1 MSRGGWQAFA
11 MRSPDILTRSA
22 TARRL
27 VLLAGLG
34 AGALALTV
42 LGAFAKGHALMINVS
57 PSLPNWAIWT
67 TKGAVPQ
74 HGDIILFVPPR
85 SPLLQAHFG
94 KEPKPFGKVVSG
106 VPGDVVTRKD
116 RAFFV
121 NGRQVATAKP
131 VSRRGETLALGP
143 TGTVPKGCYFVTTP
157 HKDSFDSRYAAIGWV
172 CGSRILGVGRP
183 IL

>member
-1 MSRGGWQAFA
+1 MWRGAWPGFA
-11 MRSPDILTRSA
+11 MRSPDILARSA
-22 TARRL
+22 VARRL

-34 AGALALTV
+34 AGALALTA
-42 LGAFAKGHALMINVS
+42 LGAFGRDHALMINAS
-57 PSLPNWAIWT
+57 PSLPYWAIWT

-74 HGDIILFVPPR
+74 HGDIILFVPPASR
-85 SPLLQAHFG
+85 LIEAHFG
-94 KEPKPFGKVVSG
+94 DGPKPFGKVVSG
-106 VPGDVVTRKD
+106 VPGDIVTRKN

-121 NGRQVATAKP
+121 NGRHVATAKP
-131 VSRRGETLALGP
+131 ASRRGELLALGP

-172 CGSRILGVGRP
+172 CKSRILGTGRP

>member
-1 MSRGGWQAFA
+1 MWRGGWQAFA
-11 MRSPDILTRSA
+11 MRSPEILTRSA

-34 AGALALTV
+34 AGALALTT

-57 PSLPNWAIWT
+57 PRLPYWALWT

-74 HGDIILFVPPR
+74 RGDIILFVAP
-85 SPLLQAHFG
+85 STPLLQAHFG

-121 NGRQVATAKP
+121 NGHLVATAKP
-131 VSRRGETLALGP
+131 ASRRGEALALGP

-172 CGSRILGVGRP
+172 CKSRILGVGRP

>member
-1 MSRGGWQAFA
+1 MWRGGWQAFA
-11 MRSPDILTRSA
+11 MRNPEILTRSA

-34 AGALALTV
+34 AGALALTS
-42 LGAFAKGHALMINVS
+42 LGAFAKGHALMINAS
-57 PSLPNWAIWT
+57 PSLPYWALWT
-67 TKGAVPQ
+67 TRGAVPQ
-74 HGDIILFVPPR
+74 RGDIILFVPPP

-121 NGRQVATAKP
+121 NGRLVATAKP
-131 VSRRGETLALGP
+131 ASRRGEALALGP
-143 TGTVPKGCYFVTTP
+143 TGTVPKGCYFATTP

-172 CGSRILGVGRP
+172 CKSRILGVGRP

>member
-1 MSRGGWQAFA
+1 ML
-11 MRSPDILTRSA
+11 SPEILTRSA

-34 AGALALTV
+34 VGALALTS
-42 LGAFAKGHALMINVS
+42 LGAFAQGHALMINVS
-57 PSLPNWAIWT
+57 PSLPYWALWT
-67 TKGAVPQ
+67 TKDAVPQ
-74 HGDIILFVPPR
+74 RGDIILFVPPA
-85 SPLLQAHFG
+85 SPLLAAHFG

-106 VPGDVVTRKD
+106 VPGDVVSRKD

-121 NGRQVATAKP
+121 NGRLVATAKP
-131 VSRRGETLALGP
+131 VSRRGEALALGP
-143 TGTVPKGCYFVTTP
+143 TGTVPQDCYFVTTP

-172 CGSRILGVGRP
+172 CKSRILGVGRP

>member
-1 MSRGGWQAFA
+1 
-11 MRSPDILTRSA
+11 MRSPEILTRSA

-34 AGALALTV
+34 AGALALTA
-42 LGAFAKGHALMINVS
+42 LGVFGRDHALMINVS
-57 PSLPNWAIWT
+57 PSLPNWAMWT
-67 TKGAVPQ
+67 TKGAVPLR
-74 HGDIILFVPPR
+74 GDIIIFVPPP
-85 SPLLQAHFG
+85 SPLLAAHFG

-106 VPGDVVTRKD
+106 LPGDIVTRKD

-121 NGRQVATAKP
+121 NGRLVATAKP

-172 CGSRILGVGRP
+172 CKSRILGVGRP

>member
-1 MSRGGWQAFA
+1 MWRGGWQAFA
-11 MRSPDILTRSA
+11 MRSPEILTRSA
-22 TARRL
+22 AARRL

-34 AGALALTV
+34 AGALALTA
-42 LGAFAKGHALMINVS
+42 LGAFAKGHALMINAS
-57 PSLPNWAIWT
+57 PSLPYWAIWT
-67 TKGAVPQ
+67 IKGAVPQ
-74 HGDIILFVPPR
+74 RGDIILFLPPP

-106 VPGDVVTRKD
+106 VPGDVVTSED

-121 NGRQVATAKP
+121 NGHLVAMAKP
-131 VSRRGETLALGP
+131 VSRRGEPLALGP

-172 CGSRILGVGRP
+172 CKSRILGVGRP

>member
-1 MSRGGWQAFA
+1 
-11 MRSPDILTRSA
+11 MRSPEILTRSA

-34 AGALALTV
+34 AGALGLTA
-42 LGAFAKGHALMINVS
+42 LGAFGRDHALMINVS
-57 PSLPNWAIWT
+57 PSLPFWAVWT
-67 TKGAVPQ
+67 TKSAVPQ
-74 HGDIILFVPPR
+74 RGDIILFVPPP
-85 SPLLQAHFG
+85 SPLLEAHFG

-121 NGRQVATAKP
+121 NARLVATAKP
-131 VSRRGETLALGP
+131 ASRRGEPLALGP

-172 CGSRILGVGRP
+172 CNSRILGVGRP

>member
-1 MSRGGWQAFA
+1 

-27 VLLAGLG
+27 VLIAGLG
-34 AGALALTV
+34 AGALALTA
-42 LGAFAKGHALMINVS
+42 LSAFGRDHALMINVS
-57 PSLPNWAIWT
+57 RSLPYWALWT
-67 TKGAVPQ
+67 TRGTVPQ
-74 HGDIILFVPPR
+74 RGDIILFVPPP

-94 KEPKPFGKVVSG
+94 KEPRPFGKVVSG

-121 NGRQVATAKP
+121 NGHLVATAKP
-131 VSRRGETLALGP
+131 ASRRGEPLALGP
-143 TGTVPKGCYFVTTP
+143 TGTVPMGCYFVTTP
-157 HKDSFDSRYAAIGWV
+157 HKDSFDSRYAAIGWI
-172 CGSRILGVGRP
+172 CTSRILGIGRP

>member
-1 MSRGGWQAFA
+1 MWRGGWQAFA
-11 MRSPDILTRSA
+11 MRSPEILTRSA
-22 TARRL
+22 TARSL

-34 AGALALTV
+34 AGALGLTALS
-42 LGAFAKGHALMINVS
+42 AFAKVHALMINAS
-57 PSLPNWAIWT
+57 PSLPYWAVWT
-67 TKGAVPQ
+67 TKSAVPQ
-74 HGDIILFVPPR
+74 RGDIILFVPPP

-106 VPGDVVTRKD
+106 VPGDAVSRKG
-116 RAFFV
+116 RTFFV

-131 VSRRGETLALGP
+131 KSRRGEPLALGP
-143 TGTVPKGCYFVTTP
+143 TGAVPKGCYFVTTP

-172 CGSRILGVGRP
+172 CQSRILGTGTP

>member
-1 MSRGGWQAFA
+1 MDGFTACLRATSGRYRTTQSAIAMTAFRA
-11 MRSPDILTRSA
+11 DPRAGA
-22 TARRL
+22 TADA
-27 VLLAGLG
+27 V
-34 AGALALTV
+34 
-42 LGAFAKGHALMINVS
+42 I
-57 PSLPNWAIWT
+57 AILDRHH
-67 TKGAVPQ
+67 
-74 HGDIILFVPPR
+74 HGDIILFVPPP
-85 SPLLQAHFG
+85 SPLLETHFG

-106 VPGDVVTRKD
+106 VPGDVVSRKD

-131 VSRRGETLALGP
+131 MSRRGETLALGP

-172 CGSRILGVGRP
+172 CRSRILGVGRP

>member
-1 MSRGGWQAFA
+1 
-11 MRSPDILTRSA
+11 MRSRDFLTRSA

-34 AGALALTV
+34 ALALALTA
-42 LGAFAKGHALMINVS
+42 LGAFARGHALMINAS
-57 PSLPNWAIWT
+57 PSLPYWALWT

-74 HGDIILFVPPR
+74 RGDIILFVPPP

-94 KEPKPFGKVVSG
+94 KEPKPFGKVVTG
-106 VPGDVVTRKD
+106 LPGDVVTRKD
-116 RAFFV
+116 HAFFV

-131 VSRRGETLALGP
+131 KSRRGELLALGP

-172 CGSRILGVGRP
+172 CKSRILGVGRP

>member
-1 MSRGGWQAFA
+1 
-11 MRSPDILTRSA
+11 MRSPEILTRSA

-34 AGALALTV
+34 AGALALTA
-42 LGAFAKGHALMINVS
+42 LGAFAQGHALMINVS
-57 PSLPNWAIWT
+57 PSLPYWALWT
-67 TKGAVPQ
+67 TKGAAPQ
-74 HGDIILFVPPR
+74 RGDIILFVPPR

-94 KEPKPFGKVVSG
+94 KDPKPFGKVVSG
-106 VPGDVVTRKD
+106 VPGDVVTSKD

-121 NGRQVATAKP
+121 NGHLVATAKP
-131 VSRRGETLALGP
+131 ASRRGEPLALGP

-157 HKDSFDSRYAAIGWV
+157 HKDSFDSRYAEIGWV
-172 CGSRILGVGRP
+172 CKSRILGVGRP